1 MCLPLPV
8 GHAPATVETR
18 AMTAADPPRP
28 ATRIVLVGANG
39 RMGRRIEELARGRTE
54 VLLTMRLGRETT
66 AADGTD
72 DGNDVDCVIDFSSVD
87 GTRRAIAFARERRA
101 ALLVGTTGLP
111 DAVLQELRALA
122 ATNAVLVAPNTS
134 LGVALVRRLARI
146 AAETLGPAGW
156 SVDLVESHHD
166 RKKDAPSGTA
176 LALARSVEEGG
187 MRVEEGRI
195 HAIRAGD
202 TVGEHEVRFAGPG
215 ERIHL
220 FHQAVARDLFAEGA
234 LRAARWLH
242 GRAPGLY
249 GMDDVL
255 G

>member
-1 MCLPLPV
+1 MCLPLSV

-18 AMTAADPPRP
+18 AMTSADPPRP

-72 DGNDVDCVIDFSSVD
+72 DGNGVDCVIDFSSVD

>member
-8 GHAPATVETR
+8 GLAPATVETR

-72 DGNDVDCVIDFSSVD
+72 DGNGVD
-87 GTRRAIAFARERRA
+87 RAIAFARERRA

-242 GRAPGLY
+242 SRAPGLY